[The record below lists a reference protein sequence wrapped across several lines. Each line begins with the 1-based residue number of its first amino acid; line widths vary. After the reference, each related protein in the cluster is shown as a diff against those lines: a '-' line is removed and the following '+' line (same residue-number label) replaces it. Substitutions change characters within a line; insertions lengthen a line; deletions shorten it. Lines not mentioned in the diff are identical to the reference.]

1 MGRPEN
7 LNDEESHVAPVSR
20 CRPWVPLLI
29 WCGVSYC
36 FMALVFVVAC
46 YANPSLLQLGLLPVF
61 VQTGIPAPVYAFSK
75 GSGQFAKPTNTKTVA
90 LVPFRNYKRTEILD
104 CYLQVGS
111 SPTRIAALLLTC
123 SKRNLVKN
131 HGFLD
136 EVAFIPLTNDTTSLE
151 WLTSTVEN
159 TPHYSLAS
167 SAEATSK
174 ASLYIWIDGDT
185 VFFEDHTIP
194 TIVKTK
200 LDHPDSLVVS
210 ANVVNQAALKTLHSH
225 AGVALSYLPEL
236 PLTSQS
242 IPVKTQI
249 GQEWRASQL
258 PQWEGPNDFKVHKGF
273 VAPFQNHR
281 WLRSGDYEG
290 DRTPIGT
297 SMYTD
302 EGPGLDHWTVSA
314 QQHYS
319 FLHHLE
325 LGGLHHY
332 KFPVWNKPKGAV
344 SRNFLCFEG
353 GDASVVRSLIDH
365 GESDELSS
373 ETREDPIHSR
383 VVIDGKGLAA
393 HYSAGNL
400 KGLDSTDVLE
410 RYRAYAQEMVCPGLL
425 GPEII
430 VD

>member
-1 MGRPEN
+1 MGRPEK
-7 LNDEESHVAPVSR
+7 LIDEESHVAPVSR

-29 WCGVSYC
+29 WCGFGYFC
-36 FMALVFVVAC
+36 MALVFAVAC
-46 YANPSLLQLGLLPVF
+46 YAKPSLLQLGLLPVF
-61 VQTGIPAPVYAFSK
+61 VQTGVPAPFYAYSR
-75 GSGQFAKPTNTKTVA
+75 GSGQFAKPANIKTVA
-90 LVPFRNYKRTEILD
+90 LVPFRDHKRTEILD
-104 CYLQVGS
+104 CYLQ
-111 SPTRIAALLLTC
+111 
-123 SKRNLVKN
+123 RNLVKN

-151 WLTSTVEN
+151 WLASTVEK
-159 TPHYSLAS
+159 TPQYSLTS
-167 SAEATSK
+167 SAEANSK

-210 ANVVNQAALKTLHSH
+210 ANVVNQAALKSLHSH

-236 PLTSQS
+236 SSTSPPS
-242 IPVKTQI
+242 PFRTQI

-258 PQWEGPNDFKVHKGF
+258 PPWEGPNDFKVQMGF
-273 VAPFQNHR
+273 VAPSQNHR
-281 WLRSGDYEG
+281 WLRSGDYDG
-290 DRTPIGT
+290 DRTPIGM
-297 SMYTD
+297 SMYSD

-332 KFPVWNKPKGAV
+332 KFPVWNNPNGAV

-353 GDASVVRSLIDH
+353 GDASVVQSLIEH
-365 GESDELSS
+365 GEMDELSS
-373 ETREDPIHSR
+373 KTWEDHNYSH
-383 VVIDGKGLAA
+383 VMIDGKGLAA
-393 HYSAGNL
+393 HYSAGYL
-400 KGLDSTDVLE
+400 EGLDSTDVLE

-425 GPEII
+425 DPESIG
-430 VD
+430 D

>member
-1 MGRPEN
+1 MGRPGK

-20 CRPWVPLLI
+20 CRPWVALLI
-29 WCGVSYC
+29 WCGLSYC
-36 FMALVFVVAC
+36 CMALVFAVAC
-46 YANPSLLQLGLLPVF
+46 YAKPSLLQLGLLPIF
-61 VQTGIPAPVYAFSK
+61 VQTGAPAPFYAYSK
-75 GSGQFAKPTNTKTVA
+75 GSGQFAKPANIKTVA
-90 LVPFRNYKRTEILD
+90 LVPFRDHKRTEILD
-104 CYLQVGS
+104 CYLQ
-111 SPTRIAALLLTC
+111 
-123 SKRNLVKN
+123 RNLVKN

-151 WLTSTVEN
+151 WLTSTVEK
-159 TPHYSLAS
+159 TPHYSLTS

-210 ANVVNQAALKTLHSH
+210 ANVVNQAALKALHSH
-225 AGVALSYLPEL
+225 TGVALSYLPEL
-236 PLTSQS
+236 SSTSQS
-242 IPVKTQI
+242 GPLRTQI
-249 GQEWRASQL
+249 DQEWRASQL
-258 PQWEGPNDFKVHKGF
+258 PPWEGPSDFKVQKGF

-297 SMYTD
+297 SMYSD

-325 LGGLHHY
+325 LDGLHHY
-332 KFPVWNKPKGAV
+332 KFPVWNNPKGAV

-353 GDASVVRSLIDH
+353 GDASVVPSLIEH
-365 GESDELSS
+365 GKLDELSS
-373 ETREDPIHSR
+373 ETWEDHIHSH
-383 VVIDGKGLAA
+383 VMIDGKGLAA
-393 HYSAGNL
+393 HYSAGDL
-400 KGLDSTDVLE
+400 EGLDSTDVLE
-410 RYRAYAQEMVCPGLL
+410 RYRAYAQEMVCPELL
-425 GPEII
+425 GPGSIG
-430 VD
+430 D